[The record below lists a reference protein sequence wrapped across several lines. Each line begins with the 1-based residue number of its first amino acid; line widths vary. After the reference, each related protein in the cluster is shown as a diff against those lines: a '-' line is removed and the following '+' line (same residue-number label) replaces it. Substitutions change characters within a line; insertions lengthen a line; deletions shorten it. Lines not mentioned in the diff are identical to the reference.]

1 MKRGAFA
8 TPKDAADVRLP
19 DFIAIGP
26 PRTGTT
32 WLYRALGAHVG
43 LPRNTKETDFFSTH
57 YARGIEWYGEFFRDC
72 PRDLPIGEISPN
84 YFAAPEAPE
93 RIACDIPECRIIC
106 TLRDPVDRLYSFY
119 RLMRHN
125 GWTRATMEE
134 LAESDT
140 PAFEASRY
148 AHHLARWRERF
159 SPERVLVSLYDDLE
173 SAPQSFLDAICDFI
187 GIAHITLAGS
197 PLLGKRVNR
206 VTRGPRI
213 ALFAE
218 QAWRLRRWLE
228 AREAR
233 AAISV
238 LRKAGV
244 WRFSFRG
251 GGEFG
256 PLDPALDR
264 RLRERL
270 RPEVEALEE
279 MLGRDLSAWKT
290 SPPPGDWRKIE
301 AAV

>member
-1 MKRGAFA
+1 MKPNLAA
-8 TPKDAADVRLP
+8 TPKQAAGVRLP
-19 DFIAIGP
+19 DFIAVGP

-32 WLYRALGAHVG
+32 WLYRALSGRVG
-43 LPRNTKETDFFSTH
+43 LPRDTKETDFFSAH
-57 YARGIEWYGEFFRDC
+57 YAKGMDWYLEFFRDC
-72 PRDLPIGEISPN
+72 AAGLPMGEISPN

-93 RIACDIPECRIIC
+93 RIASHIPECRIIC

-134 LAESDT
+134 LARSDT
-140 PAFEASRY
+140 PATEGSRY
-148 AHHLARWRERF
+148 AHYLARWREQF
-159 SPERVLVSLYDDLE
+159 GAGRVLVALYDDLE
-173 SAPQSFLDAICDFI
+173 HAPQSFLDTICGFI
-187 GIAHITLAGS
+187 GIAPIALEGS
-197 PLLGKRVNR
+197 PLLGKRVNS

-218 QAWRLRRWLE
+218 RAWRLRRWLQE
-228 AREAR
+228 RKATATI
-233 AAISV
+233 AM

-256 PLDPALDR
+256 PLDPVLDR
-264 RLRERL
+264 RLRERF

-279 MLGRDLSAWKT
+279 MLGRDLSRWKK
-290 SPPPGDWRKIE
+290 PGGAGGSGVSEI
-301 AAV
+301 